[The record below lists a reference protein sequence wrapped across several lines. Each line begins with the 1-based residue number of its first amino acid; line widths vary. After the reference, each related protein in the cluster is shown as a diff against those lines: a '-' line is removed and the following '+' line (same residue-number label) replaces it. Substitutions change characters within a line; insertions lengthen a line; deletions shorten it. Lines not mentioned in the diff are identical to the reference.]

1 MQSILFKN
9 SNINFKALKYY
20 RHISLLNYKP
30 SRNDFKN
37 SKINSFLT
45 KKSVKLEIDQFLPMF
60 SKLIFKLQDS
70 FSLFKTGN
78 IQYNKENEN
87 SQDKTNNE
95 NGNKNFRQP
104 GPIGMI
110 ILMIT
115 FLAFNIIYTKQLEE
129 LNRKVKEREN
139 EILKLEQIKK
149 QNPNQEVPNE
159 KNSNNQKTAN
169 NSTGIA
175 DLQTYFGKRN
185 HSLIT
190 WNEFVA
196 QVLPSQQVSEVVAN
210 RKNDLVFISLKNPI
224 IMNGV
229 KIYYLHMNIPPE
241 EIERKL
247 EKAQSEL
254 NIRRENQIIVTFRD
268 TSFSSNLVTLAVFFF
283 LGYLV
288 FKGVKAVSSKIKNM
302 QNDLFSQFGKAK
314 FSMVD
319 PHLKAGAPKI
329 QFKDVSFFIKF
340 NILKLIKKNKN

>member
-45 KKSVKLEIDQFLPMF
+45 KKSVKLEIDQFLPIF

-159 KNSNNQKTAN
+159 KNSNNQKTA
-169 NSTGIA
+169 GIA